1 MVVRRAVCEV
11 VSACVV
17 WAMCSGRG
25 SAPIPDVQQCIA
37 HLCVV
42 AGTDGIRCLRQL
54 AIAHWAQTL
63 PITATEGGRVLRPM
77 IPAPA
82 QEPRPFCVLC
92 DSCHAA
98 LSDQPG
104 SPQIRLGT
112 PGRWLLPPPTC
123 LEKLSPAVSEMAA
136 KSVAWLR
143 AVVACRCFQ
152 TRLAE
157 RGVRA
162 LTLGCLLL
170 LCARRCC
177 AERSTRL
184 KNCRQVWLRSW
195 PRLLRAC
202 VQW

>member
-17 WAMCSGRG
+17 WATCSGRG
-25 SAPIPDVQQCIA
+25 SAPISDVQQCIA

-42 AGTDGIRCLRQL
+42 AGTGGIRCLRQL

-77 IPAPA
+77 ILAPA

-104 SPQIRLGT
+104 SQQIRLGT
-112 PGRWLLPPPTC
+112 PGRWLLPPP
-123 LEKLSPAVSEMAA
+123 KLIRLTADVGRCCSVVKLCVCALPWLPAVFSLIFC
-136 KSVAWLR
+136 VAFDRHTTSYLR
-143 AVVACRCFQ
+143 IVLTYHTVPER
-152 TRLAE
+152 RL
-157 RGVRA
+157 
-162 LTLGCLLL
+162 
-170 LCARRCC
+170 
-177 AERSTRL
+177 
-184 KNCRQVWLRSW
+184 
-195 PRLLRAC
+195 
-202 VQW
+202 